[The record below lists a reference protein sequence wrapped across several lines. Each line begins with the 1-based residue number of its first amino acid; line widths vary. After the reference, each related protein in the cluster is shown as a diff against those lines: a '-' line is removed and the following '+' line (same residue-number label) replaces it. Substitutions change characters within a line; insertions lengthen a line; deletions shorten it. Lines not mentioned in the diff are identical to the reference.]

1 MNRFKTLV
9 LNGMSHELPREQAAC
24 EYLSAWVESF
34 CEDVPMVLAEPYE
47 FGTDGKN
54 GKNEG
59 KES

>member
-34 CEDVPMVLAEPYE
+34 
-47 FGTDGKN
+47 
-54 GKNEG
+54 
-59 KES
+59 